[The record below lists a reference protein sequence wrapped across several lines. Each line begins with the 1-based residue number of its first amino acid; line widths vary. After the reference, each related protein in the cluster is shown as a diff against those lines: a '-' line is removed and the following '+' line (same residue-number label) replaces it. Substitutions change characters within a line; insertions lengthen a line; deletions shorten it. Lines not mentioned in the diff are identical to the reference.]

1 MKYLFIVQG
10 DGRGHM
16 TQAIALSEMLRRNGH
31 EVVEVLVGK
40 SKTRSI
46 PDFFYK
52 RIGAHCRV
60 YDTPSFIFRKNQK
73 EIHPLKTLVYN
84 IHPKRLRRYKKSIEK
99 INLRIK
105 KTMPDVVVNFYEIL
119 AGLSHLRFSIDVP
132 FINIGHQ
139 YLIKHPDYPH
149 AKGDGQ
155 GLMLFRLHTLL
166 SGIGA
171 TKTLALSF
179 YPLKDYVPD
188 RIAVVP
194 PLLRKE
200 VLSLT
205 PSDGDYI
212 LGYILNQG
220 YENEVK
226 EWHKDHTDTELN
238 FFWDKKDADPET
250 VIRKGLVIHQL
261 DDEKFLQY
269 MAGCKG
275 YITTAGF
282 ESVCEAMYLN
292 KPVMMIP
299 VHVEQEVNAA
309 DAQSTGR
316 GITGTSF
323 NVTELLSYIDRRKG
337 ADNTEFREWVDRGEE
352 LFLRHLTT
360 LV

>member
-40 SKTRSI
+40 SKTRTI

-52 RIGAHCRV
+52 RIGAKCRI

-73 EIHPLKTLVYN
+73 EIHPLKTLIYN
-84 IHPKRLRRYKKSIEK
+84 IHPKRLRKYKKSIEK
-99 INLRIK
+99 INLRIS
-105 KTMPDVVVNFYEIL
+105 KTAPDVVVNFYEVL
-119 AGLSHLRFSIDVP
+119 AGLSHLRFSLDVP

-139 YLIKHPDYPH
+139 YMIKHPDYQH

-179 YPLKDYVPD
+179 YPLKDVVSD

-205 PSDGDYI
+205 PQKEDYI

-220 YENEVK
+220 YQNEVS
-226 EWHKDHTDTELN
+226 EWHKDHPETELN
-238 FFWDKKDADPET
+238 FFWDKKDSAPET
-250 VIRKGLVIHQL
+250 VIRKGLVMHQL
-261 DDEKFLQY
+261 DDDKFLSY
-269 MAGCKG
+269 MANCKG

-282 ESVCEAMYLN
+282 ESVCEAMYLD

-316 GITGTSF
+316 GIIGDSF
-323 NVTELLSYIDRRKG
+323 NISELLHYIEEHPTL
-337 ADNTEFREWVDRGEE
+337 DNSDFKEWVDRGEE

>member
-40 SKTRSI
+40 SKTRTI

-52 RIGAHCRV
+52 RIGAKCRI

-73 EIHPLKTLVYN
+73 EIHPLKTLIYN
-84 IHPKRLRRYKKSIEK
+84 IHPKRLRKYKKSIEK
-99 INLRIK
+99 INLRIS
-105 KTMPDVVVNFYEIL
+105 KTAPDVVVNFYEVL
-119 AGLSHLRFSIDVP
+119 AGLSHLRFSLDVP

-139 YLIKHPDYPH
+139 YMIKHPDYQH

-179 YPLKDYVPD
+179 YPLKDVVSD

-205 PSDGDYI
+205 PQKEDYI

-220 YENEVK
+220 YQNEVS
-226 EWHKDHTDTELN
+226 EWHKDYPETELN
-238 FFWDKKDADPET
+238 FFWDKKDAAPET
-250 VIRKGLVIHQL
+250 VIRKGLVMHQL
-261 DDEKFLQY
+261 DDDKFLSY
-269 MAGCKG
+269 MANCKG

-282 ESVCEAMYLN
+282 ESVCEAMYLD

-316 GITGTSF
+316 GIIGDSF
-323 NVTELLSYIDRRKG
+323 NISELLHYIEEHPTL
-337 ADNTEFREWVDRGEE
+337 DNSDFKEWVDRGEE